1 VTHCA
6 EVQLQRNISTVTLVV
21 PCFNESEVLPAF
33 HARVTTLANRL
44 AQRGVDTAFLFVD
57 DGSKDGTW
65 EILATLARRDPRTHA
80 LRFARNRGHQIAVT
94 AGLDHADGDMVVII
108 DADLQDPPEVIEE
121 MLTQV
126 EAGMD
131 VVHAQRR
138 IRRGESTF
146 KLGSARLFYWLL
158 KRFAT
163 VNIVENSG
171 DFRALSRPAV
181 LAARE
186 YREPHRF
193 LRGMF
198 AALGFRQAIVTYDRD
213 ARAAGETKYPLGRML
228 RLAADAFFSFS
239 STPIRA
245 IVWCSLWLWGLS
257 LFYLGWSLY
266 SKFFLGTTISGW
278 TSVVILLTVFTGLIL
293 MSIAVVGSYVGR
305 IFEQGQNQP
314 LYLIDDAE
322 NVVLRAIGAPLAREA
337 ALAMRLIGAQQAMLR
352 DDTRDTRDFERSAHL
367 ETRAP
372 ELEATLASGGL
383 PAHPPA

>member
-1 VTHCA
+1 M
-6 EVQLQRNISTVTLVV
+6 QRNISTVTLVV
-21 PCFNESEVLPAF
+21 PCFNEAEVLPAF
-33 HARVTTLANRL
+33 HARVTTLASRL
-44 AQRGVDTAFLFVD
+44 ALRGVDTSFLFVD
-57 DGSKDGTW
+57 DGSTDGTW
-65 EILATLARRDPRTHA
+65 GILARLAQRDPRTHA
-80 LRFARNRGHQIAVT
+80 MRFARNRGHQIAVT

-121 MLTQV
+121 MLAQV

-163 VNIVENSG
+163 VNIIENSG

-181 LAARE
+181 LASRE

-198 AALGFRQAIVTYDRD
+198 AALGFRQSIVTYDRD

-245 IVWCSLWLWGLS
+245 IVWASLWLWGLS

-266 SKFFLGTTISGW
+266 AKFFLGTTISGW

-314 LYLIDDAE
+314 LYLIDDAR
-322 NVVLRAIGAPLAREA
+322 NVVVREIGAPLAREA
-337 ALAMRLIGAQQAMLR
+337 ALAMRLIEAQQAMLR
-352 DDTRDTRDFERSAHL
+352 DDRDGLREPGSRTQLHGRG
-367 ETRAP
+367 P
-372 ELEATLASGGL
+372 ELVTTRTSGE
-383 PAHPPA
+383 PAAHPPA